1 MTDIASS
8 DNADTRVLVT
18 TDAPSPT
25 PPASDVIWSLDG
37 RVMDTAWT
45 ARVIAPPGAE
55 REAFQRAIQSEL
67 DTVAALIDVNAPDS
81 EIARFNAAPTG
92 TWQLSPNLMSLLD
105 DALSI
110 GDETDGSFDPTLGAV
125 SDLWGFGPSGARP
138 ANLLLPQPALPTDE
152 EITSA
157 IALSGWQKLRLHRP
171 ASAAVQ
177 PGGLKLDLSALCCGL
192 MLDRVSEKLTRLGAT
207 SHLLELGGRMK
218 GLGVRPDGHPWW
230 IEIAQPPHSPAPRTV
245 AALLDLAV
253 ATASVGHGAYSAGD
267 RTISPIMNGRTGRP
281 IDNGLIAV
289 TVLHTSA
296 LTADALSTALCV
308 MGPVNGPVF
317 AGDVELAAHFVERTP
332 GGLVEHLSPTFVAM
346 MDQAKN
352 A

>member
-8 DNADTRVLVT
+8 DDDTRVLVP

-25 PPASDVIWSLDG
+25 PPPSEVTWSLDG
-37 RVMDTAWT
+37 RVMDTAWS

-67 DTVAALIDVNAPDS
+67 DAVAALIDISAPDS
-81 EIARFNAAPTG
+81 EIARFNAAPSG
-92 TWQLSPNLMSLLD
+92 TWQLSANLMSLLD

-110 GDETDGSFDPTLGAV
+110 GDETDGSFDPTLGAL
-125 SDLWGFGPSGARP
+125 SELWGLGLSGPRP
-138 ANLLLPQPALPTDE
+138 TNLLLSQAVLPTDD
-152 EITSA
+152 EIASA
-157 IALSGWQKLRLHRP
+157 LALSGWQKLRLHRP

-177 PGGLKLDLSALCCGL
+177 PGGLMLDLSALACGL
-192 MLDRVSEKLTRLGAT
+192 MLDRVSEKLVRLGAT

-245 AALLDLAV
+245 AALLDLAM
-253 ATASVGHGAYSAGD
+253 ATASVAHRAYRAD
-267 RTISPIMNGRTGRP
+267 DQTISPILNGRTGRP
-281 IDNGLIAV
+281 IDNGLVAV

-308 MGPVNGPVF
+308 MGPASGLAF
-317 AGDVELAAHFVERTP
+317 AADVELAAHFIEQTH
-332 GGLVEHLSPTFVAM
+332 GGLVEHVTPAFVAM
-346 MDQAKN
+346 MDQAKD